1 MWYYT
6 IFYCKLQYSV
16 AVKILLMQNLI
27 DKKNPLLVWFG
38 MVKSLNVA
46 LDSVSSS
53 DISSLK
59 LHCKKFGKNILFK
72 TVPGN
77 FTS

>member
-16 AVKILLMQNLI
+16 AVKILLMQNLT
-27 DKKNPLLVWFG
+27 KKNPLLVRFG

-59 LHCKKFGKNILFK
+59 LYCKKFGKNILFK